1 VLALA
6 AIFATARR
14 DLNEADF
21 ISRGVEESGES
32 YKKSISYCHNGMET
46 AAPKRYRR
54 TDKPTGLLGNNT
66 C

>member
-32 YKKSISYCHNGMET
+32 YNKSISYCHNGMET
-46 AAPKRYRR
+46 AAPKR
-54 TDKPTGLLGNNT
+54 
-66 C
+66 